1 MVSAA
6 CPASTRDEAEARPC
20 VADIFR
26 RFGPAYL
33 RTHTL
38 TPAQAKVLRAVIAC
52 RTAALGGHVDVC
64 LDCGHGHP
72 SYNSCRDRHCPT
84 CQSSA
89 AKRWLEGRLDR
100 VLPTHYFHV
109 VFTLP
114 EPLRPVALANPELV
128 YGLLFSAATGTLQ
141 ELAASRLAAQLGIT
155 AVLHTWTREILLHP
169 HLHCVVTGGG
179 LSLDRTRWAACRDKY
194 LFPVRVMGALF
205 RGKFLDAL
213 VRAHEAGKL
222 HFAGTSAHLAE
233 PVAFA
238 SMRDA
243 LYKTNWVVFAKRPF
257 GGPEQ
262 VIRYLSRYTHRVA
275 ISNSRILEVSDHS
288 VLIKTRNGH
297 TCSMRPEEFIRRF
310 LLHVLPPEF
319 RKIRHYGLLASANVN
334 GRLVTAHRLLDK
346 AGHNYDLRRAQA
358 GELVGEP
365 VVPQPRCPACGS
377 DRLRREELTATARG
391 PPVAA

>member
-6 CPASTRDEAEARPC
+6 CPASARDEAEARPV

-33 RTHTL
+33 RSHTL
-38 TPAQAKVLRAVIAC
+38 TPGQAKALRSIIDC
-52 RTAALGGHVDVC
+52 RTAALGGHLDVC

-84 CQSSA
+84 CQSHA

-114 EPLRPVALANPELV
+114 EPLRPVALVNPGLV
-128 YGLLFSAATGTLQ
+128 YGLLFSAATETLQ
-141 ELAASRLAAQLGIT
+141 ELAATRLDAQLGIT
-155 AVLHTWTREILLHP
+155 AVLHTWTREMHLHP

-194 LFPVRVMGALF
+194 LFPVHVMGALF
-205 RGKFLDAL
+205 RGKFLDGL
-213 VRAHEAGKL
+213 VRAHKADKL
-222 HFAGTSAHLAE
+222 RFAGTSAHLAD

-238 SMRDA
+238 GMRDA
-243 LYKTNWVVFAKRPF
+243 LYKTHWVVFAKRPF

-262 VIRYLSRYTHRVA
+262 VITYLSRYTHRVA
-275 ISNSRILEVSDHS
+275 ISSSRILEVSDDRI
-288 VLIKTRNGH
+288 LIKTRAGR
-297 TCSMRPEEFIRRF
+297 TCSMRPDEFIRRF
-310 LLHVLPPEF
+310 LLHILPSQF
-319 RKIRHYGLLASANVN
+319 RKIRHYGLLAPANVN
-334 GRLVTAHRLLDK
+334 RGLITAHRLLDK
-346 AGHNYDLRRAQA
+346 AGHGHALRRVQP
-358 GELVGEP
+358 GELLGEP
-365 VVPQPRCPACGS
+365 LVAPRRCPACGGE
-377 DRLRREELTATARG
+377 DLRRERLPATARG
-391 PPVAA
+391 PPERA